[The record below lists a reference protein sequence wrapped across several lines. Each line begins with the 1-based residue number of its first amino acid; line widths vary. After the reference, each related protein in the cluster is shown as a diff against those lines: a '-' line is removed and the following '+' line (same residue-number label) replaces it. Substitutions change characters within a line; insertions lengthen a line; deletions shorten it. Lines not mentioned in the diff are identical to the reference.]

1 MDRARWAA
9 ELKPMTYDKALRDQ
23 QREREEQLRR
33 ERQTR
38 DQKVISIF
46 RRKKAQKLDVLDF
59 SYLKSREPW
68 ESD

>member
-1 MDRARWAA
+1 
-9 ELKPMTYDKALRDQ
+9 MTYDEALKEQLRK
-23 QREREEQLRR
+23 REEQLRR

-46 RRKKAQKLDVLDF
+46 RRKKAQRPDVLDF
-59 SYLKSREPW
+59 SYLKGREPW